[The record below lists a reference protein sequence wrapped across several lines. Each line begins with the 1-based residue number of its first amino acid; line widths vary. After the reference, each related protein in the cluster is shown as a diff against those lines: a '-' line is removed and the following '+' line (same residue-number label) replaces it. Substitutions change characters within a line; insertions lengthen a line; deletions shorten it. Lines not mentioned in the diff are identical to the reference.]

1 MLKNDVKVEKTL
13 FRFAHTR
20 KTLYFCIVFFI
31 VLDLRLTR
39 LEQGVAPFFI
49 PQPLLSLFFSSESER
64 WGIFSDWTARKVELD
79 LSKIL
84 GEGEYVAEV
93 FRDGPNAD
101 MLGEDY
107 IREVVAVPASRKVV
121 ADMAPAGGYVMK
133 ITKK

>member
-13 FRFAHTR
+13 FQFAHTR

-64 WGIFSDWTARKVELD
+64 CADVIITV
-79 LSKIL
+79 L
-84 GEGEYVAEV
+84 GVAYHISAIEI
-93 FRDGPNAD
+93 D
-101 MLGEDY
+101 
-107 IREVVAVPASRKVV
+107 VPSFAFT
-121 ADMAPAGGYVMK
+121 MFG
-133 ITKK
+133 